1 MKYKELIDKMTL
13 EEKASLCV
21 GGDYWHSKAIEKL
34 NIPSITMSDGPHGL
48 RVQKT
53 KADNLGINE
62 SEISTCFPASS
73 TIGNSWNKETA
84 YMLGNT
90 LGEEAAYEN
99 VDIVLGPAINIKRT
113 PLCGRNFEY
122 FSEDPY
128 LTGVLASEYVKGLQ
142 TNGVGACVK
151 HFAANNQENRRRTI
165 NAVVDE
171 RTLREIYLKAFEK
184 IVKEAKP
191 WSIMSAY
198 NKLNGTYC
206 NENQELMNILR
217 KEWEFNGLVITD
229 WGAENDRVSGLL
241 AGNEIEMPGG
251 RGNGVEE
258 IIEAVKNK
266 KVSEEYL
273 NEVVSRI
280 LEYAFK
286 GAERES
292 LKEYNRQEH
301 HNIARKLAE
310 DSIVLLKND
319 EDILPIKNKKVAVI
333 GDMAKRPRYQ
343 GAGSSTIN
351 PYRLTNLLDCLK
363 EQGIECSYA
372 QGYERVESEND
383 VTLRE
388 EAIKVAK
395 NSELVILCVGLT
407 ENFESEGMDRFTLDI
422 PANQNKLIE
431 EICKVNKKVV
441 IVLSNGSP
449 ILMSWKDDVQAIIT
463 GYLGGEAGAEAMVNC
478 LTGKV
483 NPSGKLA
490 ETNPLSLE
498 DTPCYNYYPGTEVS
512 VEYKESIYVGY
523 RYYDKISK
531 NVLFPFGYGLSYTT
545 FEYSNLNVEEDE
557 EDIIVRL
564 KIKNTGKVAGKEIAQ
579 VYIGQENSKIFKAK
593 KELKG
598 FEKVELEPEEEKEVM
613 IKISKDELA
622 YYDVNQNKWNIE
634 KGTYNIYVGKN
645 VEDIVLKANLEIDG
659 TTINKEFP
667 SIYMTGN
674 IEDVSDTDFEEIL
687 GHKIPT
693 RYIDLKDLT
702 VENTLEQFKNTKIGK
717 KIFDHE
723 MEKMDKLM
731 KEQNVN
737 KATKVMMD
745 LQKPLKKFYEK
756 KSSKYTK
763 EMVEEFINTA
773 KKDEENFDLDFVKL
787 YLK

>member
-1 MKYKELIDKMTL
+1 
-13 EEKASLCV
+13 
-21 GGDYWHSKAIEKL
+21 
-34 NIPSITMSDGPHGL
+34 
-48 RVQKT
+48 
-53 KADNLGINE
+53 
-62 SEISTCFPASS
+62 
-73 TIGNSWNKETA
+73 
-84 YMLGNT
+84 
-90 LGEEAAYEN
+90 
-99 VDIVLGPAINIKRT
+99 
-113 PLCGRNFEY
+113 
-122 FSEDPY
+122 
-128 LTGVLASEYVKGLQ
+128 
-142 TNGVGACVK
+142 
-151 HFAANNQENRRRTI
+151 
-165 NAVVDE
+165 
-171 RTLREIYLKAFEK
+171 
-184 IVKEAKP
+184 
-191 WSIMSAY
+191 
-198 NKLNGTYC
+198 
-206 NENQELMNILR
+206 
-217 KEWEFNGLVITD
+217 
-229 WGAENDRVSGLL
+229 
-241 AGNEIEMPGG
+241 
-251 RGNGVEE
+251 
-258 IIEAVKNK
+258 
-266 KVSEEYL
+266 
-273 NEVVSRI
+273 
-280 LEYAFK
+280 
-286 GAERES
+286 
-292 LKEYNRQEH
+292 
-301 HNIARKLAE
+301 
-310 DSIVLLKND
+310 
-319 EDILPIKNKKVAVI
+319 
-333 GDMAKRPRYQ
+333 MAKRPRYQ

-449 ILMSWKDDVQAIIT
+449 ILMPWKDNVQAIIT

-490 ETNPLSLE
+490 ETYPLSLE

-557 EDIIVRL
+557 ENIIVGF

-579 VYIGQENSKIFKAK
+579 VYIGQENPKIFKAK
-593 KELKG
+593 KELRG

-613 IKISKDELA
+613 VKISKDELA
-622 YYDVNQNKWNIE
+622 YYDVDQNKWNIE
-634 KGTYNIYVGKN
+634 KGTYNIYVGEN
-645 VEDIVLKANLEIDG
+645 VEDIVLNASIELDG
-659 TTINKEFP
+659 ATINKEFP

>member
-1 MKYKELIDKMTL
+1 
-13 EEKASLCV
+13 
-21 GGDYWHSKAIEKL
+21 
-34 NIPSITMSDGPHGL
+34 
-48 RVQKT
+48 
-53 KADNLGINE
+53 
-62 SEISTCFPASS
+62 
-73 TIGNSWNKETA
+73 
-84 YMLGNT
+84 
-90 LGEEAAYEN
+90 
-99 VDIVLGPAINIKRT
+99 
-113 PLCGRNFEY
+113 
-122 FSEDPY
+122 
-128 LTGVLASEYVKGLQ
+128 
-142 TNGVGACVK
+142 
-151 HFAANNQENRRRTI
+151 
-165 NAVVDE
+165 
-171 RTLREIYLKAFEK
+171 
-184 IVKEAKP
+184 
-191 WSIMSAY
+191 
-198 NKLNGTYC
+198 
-206 NENQELMNILR
+206 
-217 KEWEFNGLVITD
+217 
-229 WGAENDRVSGLL
+229 
-241 AGNEIEMPGG
+241 
-251 RGNGVEE
+251 
-258 IIEAVKNK
+258 
-266 KVSEEYL
+266 
-273 NEVVSRI
+273 
-280 LEYAFK
+280 
-286 GAERES
+286 
-292 LKEYNRQEH
+292 
-301 HNIARKLAE
+301 
-310 DSIVLLKND
+310 
-319 EDILPIKNKKVAVI
+319 
-333 GDMAKRPRYQ
+333 MAKRPRYQ

-449 ILMSWKDDVQAIIT
+449 ILMPWKDDVQAIIT

-490 ETNPLSLE
+490 ETYPLSLE

-634 KGTYNIYVGKN
+634 KGTYNIYVGEN